1 MSYCSDLTRERI
13 MECAKA
19 EFLKKGFQA
28 AQLKDIVAAAKVT
41 TGAVYRHFKDKE
53 ALFFALIE
61 DVYHYTL
68 DFLDDVEHY
77 DTVGIKEAIERD
89 SIESSYMQAMKYVN
103 YMYEHLEEF
112 QLLLK
117 CSQGSR
123 AENFMDK
130 ISEQYT
136 KQNMEFLN
144 DAFEK
149 GYIKDL
155 PNELSVHIL
164 THSYISA
171 LSECVLHDIP
181 YDSVGK
187 YISDIIKFQSYGWY
201 GVLGLPI
208 K

>member
-13 MECAKA
+13 MECAKV

-68 DFLDDVEHY
+68 DFLDNVESY

-103 YMYEHLEEF
+103 YMYEHFEEY

-117 CSQGSR
+117 YSKMQGFSNR
-123 AENFMDK
+123 RCLQAPDRNGNNPL
-130 ISEQYT
+130 IARS
-136 KQNMEFLN
+136 LPRSLCH
-144 DAFEK
+144 K
-149 GYIKDL
+149 G
-155 PNELSVHIL
+155 
-164 THSYISA
+164 
-171 LSECVLHDIP
+171 
-181 YDSVGK
+181 
-187 YISDIIKFQSYGWY
+187 
-201 GVLGLPI
+201 
-208 K
+208 

>member
-1 MSYCSDLTRERI
+1 MNYQKKSFIKGGINLSYCSDLTRERI

-68 DFLDDVEHY
+68 DFLDNVESY

-103 YMYEHLEEF
+103 YMYEHFEEY

-117 CSQGSR
+117 YSKGSR
-123 AENFMDK
+123 VENFIEEIAD
-130 ISEQYT
+130 QYT
-136 KQNMEFLN
+136 KQNAQFVKAAYE
-144 DAFEK
+144 A
-149 GYIKDL
+149 GYAKCL
-155 PNELSVHIL
+155 PSDIEIHIL
-164 THSYISA
+164 TH
-171 LSECVLHDIP
+171 
-181 YDSVGK
+181 
-187 YISDIIKFQSYGWY
+187 
-201 GVLGLPI
+201 
-208 K
+208 

>member
-1 MSYCSDLTRERI
+1 LSYCSDLTRERI

-68 DFLDDVEHY
+68 DFLDNVESY

-103 YMYEHLEEF
+103 YMYEHFEEY

-117 CSQGSR
+117 YSKGSR
-123 AENFMDK
+123 VENFIEEIAD
-130 ISEQYT
+130 QYT
-136 KQNMEFLN
+136 KQNAQFVKAAYE
-144 DAFEK
+144 A
-149 GYIKDL
+149 G
-155 PNELSVHIL
+155 
-164 THSYISA
+164 
-171 LSECVLHDIP
+171 
-181 YDSVGK
+181 
-187 YISDIIKFQSYGWY
+187 
-201 GVLGLPI
+201 
-208 K
+208 

>member
-68 DFLDDVEHY
+68 DFLDNVESY

-89 SIESSYMQAMKYVN
+89 SIESSYMQAMKYS
-103 YMYEHLEEF
+103 
-112 QLLLK
+112 K
-117 CSQGSR
+117 GSR
-123 AENFMDK
+123 VENFIEEIAD
-130 ISEQYT
+130 QYT
-136 KQNMEFLN
+136 KQNAQFVKAAYE
-144 DAFEK
+144 A
-149 GYIKDL
+149 GYAKCL
-155 PNELSVHIL
+155 PSDIEIHIL
-164 THSYISA
+164 THGYITA
-171 LSECVLHDIP
+171 LCECILHDVP
-181 YDSVGK
+181 YEKAEDYVK
-187 YISDIIKFQSYGWY
+187 NIIKFQHYGWY